1 MKKGLL
7 GLLVVALT
15 VVGCQNYDDQFDSL
29 NDEITKLQGTVDGL
43 TAVATQ
49 ISDLD
54 TKLTALEGTVLTDGD
69 LTEIIEDVAAVQS
82 AVNGIDVSGIEDEV
96 LNLETE
102 VDEILE
108 RLSELLA
115 ANAVIQ
121 GPIIIRNEGDLTVV
135 EDLIGTEADDP
146 LVTIQGNVIVEV
158 SATNELATETN
169 LARVNAVLGKFKIVQ
184 GTTTITTSAA
194 LDVPELMY
202 VSVDYDVAGTGSV
215 GNAKLRTVTGNVT
228 VDLPGAVS
236 FPVITTAADF
246 LITQT
251 ATVTSVDTNG
261 VAARTASESLILPN
275 ATSVKVG
282 GVLQSFVVLDSATEF
297 VSAGT
302 LAQTSSTITIGGAN
316 ATLSIAATTFSDTV
330 TITTTGDISLPSLT
344 SITAL
349 GLSTSAGAADLS
361 GLSTLSNRV
370 GMNDSLVVSA
380 TSINLNGLTSNVSAT
395 IVYNG
400 PQTTLSLPLLTVLG
414 GPLTATSITDFS
426 APLLATTTGTIDI
439 ANTGATVELKGVA
452 NVCTVTLH
460 GLADKATIQT
470 LTLGEQAATAD
481 LDGYVAMQTL
491 NYTGAIPT
499 SITPGSLV
507 GSNNLLLTSSLVS
520 LTTVNIGDGAIG
532 TLQVSQTPLLESLTT
547 AGHIIHTYVVT
558 NPKLATFDFSH
569 RYADG
574 DDACT
579 VSVTGNVASGFTALS
594 LASLGKVKSV
604 EITGNTSLTTI
615 TAPDSTVLA
624 EPVAPI
630 SVIINSNDTAGTWST
645 AVSATE
651 TTPATPATA
660 SSDMV
665 SSFKPFIEAYLAQTS
680 RTATVTFAIDVDNCF
695 VNGSATSTDT
705 LNGVMN
711 ADAAAKVGVD
721 GDATTF
727 PNQTDGIGGVNNVT
741 ELALY

>member
-29 NDEITKLQGTVDGL
+29 NDEISKLQTTVDGL
-43 TAVATQ
+43 TTVATQ

-69 LTEIIEDVAAVQS
+69 LTEIIEDVAAVQA
-82 AVNGIDVSGIEDEV
+82 AVNGIDITGIENEV
-96 LNLETE
+96 LDLENE

-108 RLSELLA
+108 RLNELLA

-158 SATNELATETN
+158 SATNELATATN

-251 ATVTSVDTNG
+251 STVTSVDTNG
-261 VAARTASESLILPN
+261 VAARTGTNVLGLPN

-282 GVLQSFVVLDSATEF
+282 GILEEEINLPLATEF

-302 LAQTSSTITIGGAN
+302 LAQSNAVSLTIGGAN
-316 ATLSIAATTFSDTV
+316 ATLSIAATEFSATV
-330 TITTTGDISLPSLT
+330 TIVTTGDIGLSGVTKVVTLTATTKAGDVNLSGITSIANGSLT
-344 SITAL
+344 VSGTTVHLDAL
-349 GLSTSAGAADLS
+349 ASSDINS
-361 GLSTLSNRV
+361 PI
-370 GMNDSLVVSA
+370 LVA
-380 TSINLNGLTSNVSAT
+380 
-395 IVYNG
+395 G
-400 PQTTLSLPLLTVLG
+400 PQTSMSLPLLTTLG
-414 GPLTATSITDFS
+414 SAFTGASITTFS
-426 APLLATTTGTIDI
+426 APLLTTSTGTIDI

-452 NVCTVTLH
+452 NVSTVTLH

-481 LDGYVAMQTL
+481 LDGYVKLQTL
-491 NYTGAIPT
+491 NYTGKIPT

-507 GSNNLLLTSSLVS
+507 GSNNLLLTSSMAS

-532 TLQVSQTPLLESLTT
+532 TLQVSQTPLLASLTT

-558 NPKLATFDFSH
+558 NPKLATFDFQH
-569 RYADG
+569 KFANG

-579 VSVTGNVASGFTALS
+579 VSVTGNVATGFTDLNLS
-594 LASLGKVKSV
+594 SLGKVKSV
-604 EITGNTSLTTI
+604 EITGNTSLTSI
-615 TAPDSTVLA
+615 TAPDHTVLA
-624 EPVAPI
+624 EPLAPI
-630 SVIINSNDTAGTWST
+630 SVVINSNDTAGTWST
-645 AVSATE
+645 AKDATE
-651 TTPATPATA
+651 TTSYTAATGTSAMIT
-660 SSDMV
+660 
-665 SSFKPFIEAYLAQTS
+665 SFKPFIEAYLAQAT

-695 VNGSATSTDT
+695 VNGSATSTAT
-705 LNGVMN
+705 LNTIMN
-711 ADAAAKVGVD
+711 ADAAAKKGAD
-721 GDATTF
+721 GNAATY

>member
-29 NDEITKLQGTVDGL
+29 NDEITKLQTTVDGL
-43 TAVATQ
+43 TTVATQ

-69 LTEIIEDVAAVQS
+69 LTEIIEDVAAVQA
-82 AVNGIDVSGIEDEV
+82 AVNGIDITGIESEV
-96 LNLETE
+96 LDLENE

-108 RLSELLA
+108 RLNELLA

-158 SATNELATETN
+158 SATNELATATN

-251 ATVTSVDTNG
+251 STVTSVDTNG
-261 VAARTASESLILPN
+261 VAARTGTNVLGLPN

-282 GVLQSFVVLDSATEF
+282 GILEEEINLPLATEF

-302 LAQTSSTITIGGAN
+302 LAQSNAVSLTIGGAN
-316 ATLSIAATTFSDTV
+316 ATLSIAATEFSATV
-330 TITTTGDISLPSLT
+330 TIVTTGDIGLSGVTKVVTLTATTKAGDVNLSGITSIANGSLT
-344 SITAL
+344 VSGTTVHLDAL
-349 GLSTSAGAADLS
+349 ASSDINS
-361 GLSTLSNRV
+361 PI
-370 GMNDSLVVSA
+370 LVA
-380 TSINLNGLTSNVSAT
+380 
-395 IVYNG
+395 G
-400 PQTTLSLPLLTVLG
+400 PQTSMSLPLLTTLG
-414 GPLTATSITDFS
+414 SAFTGASITTFS
-426 APLLATTTGTIDI
+426 APLLTTSTGTIDI

-452 NVCTVTLH
+452 NVSTVTLH

-481 LDGYVAMQTL
+481 LDGYVKLQTL
-491 NYTGAIPT
+491 NYTGKIPT

-532 TLQVSQTPLLESLTT
+532 TLQVSQTPLLASLTT

-558 NPKLATFDFSH
+558 NPKLATFDFQH
-569 RYADG
+569 KFANG

-579 VSVTGNVASGFTALS
+579 VSVTGNVATGFTDLNLS
-594 LASLGKVKSV
+594 SLGKVKSV
-604 EITGNTSLTTI
+604 EITGNTSLTSI
-615 TAPDSTVLA
+615 TAPDHTVLA
-624 EPVAPI
+624 EPLAPI
-630 SVIINSNDTAGTWST
+630 SVVINSNDTAGTWST
-645 AVSATE
+645 AKDATE
-651 TTPATPATA
+651 TTSYTAATGTSAMIT
-660 SSDMV
+660 
-665 SSFKPFIEAYLAQTS
+665 SFKPFIEAYLAQAT

-695 VNGSATSTDT
+695 VNGSATSTAT
-705 LNGVMN
+705 LNTIMN
-711 ADAAAKVGVD
+711 ADAAAKKGAD
-721 GDATTF
+721 GNAATY

>member
-29 NDEITKLQGTVDGL
+29 NDEITKLQTTVDGL
-43 TAVATQ
+43 TTVATQ

-69 LTEIIEDVAAVQS
+69 LTEIIEDVAAVQA
-82 AVNGIDVSGIEDEV
+82 AVNGIDITGIENEV
-96 LNLETE
+96 LDLENE

-108 RLSELLA
+108 RLNELLA

-158 SATNELATETN
+158 SATNELATATN

-251 ATVTSVDTNG
+251 STVTSVDTNG
-261 VAARTASESLILPN
+261 VAARTGTNVLGLPN

-282 GVLQSFVVLDSATEF
+282 GILEEEINLPLATEF

-302 LAQTSSTITIGGAN
+302 LAQSNAVSLTIGGAN
-316 ATLSIAATTFSDTV
+316 ATLSIAATEFSATV
-330 TITTTGDISLPSLT
+330 TIVTTGDIGLSGVTKVVTLTATTKAGDVNLSGITSIANGSLT
-344 SITAL
+344 VSGTTVHLDAL
-349 GLSTSAGAADLS
+349 ASSDINS
-361 GLSTLSNRV
+361 PI
-370 GMNDSLVVSA
+370 LVA
-380 TSINLNGLTSNVSAT
+380 
-395 IVYNG
+395 G
-400 PQTTLSLPLLTVLG
+400 PQTSMSLPLLTTLG
-414 GPLTATSITDFS
+414 SAFTGASITTFS
-426 APLLATTTGTIDI
+426 APLLTTSTGTIDI

-452 NVCTVTLH
+452 NVSTVTLH

-481 LDGYVAMQTL
+481 LDGYVKLQTL
-491 NYTGAIPT
+491 NYTGKIPT

-507 GSNNLLLTSSLVS
+507 GSNNLLLTSSMAS

-532 TLQVSQTPLLESLTT
+532 TLQVSQTPLLASLTT

-558 NPKLATFDFSH
+558 NPKLATFDFQH
-569 RYADG
+569 KFANG

-579 VSVTGNVASGFTALS
+579 VSVTGNVATGFTDLNLS
-594 LASLGKVKSV
+594 SLGKVKSV
-604 EITGNTSLTTI
+604 EITGNTSLTSI
-615 TAPDSTVLA
+615 TAPDHTVLA
-624 EPVAPI
+624 EPLAPI
-630 SVIINSNDTAGTWST
+630 SVVINSNDTAGTWST
-645 AVSATE
+645 AKDATE
-651 TTPATPATA
+651 TTSYTAATGTSAMIT
-660 SSDMV
+660 
-665 SSFKPFIEAYLAQTS
+665 SFKPFIEAYLAQAT

-695 VNGSATSTDT
+695 VNGSATSTAT
-705 LNGVMN
+705 LNTIMN
-711 ADAAAKVGVD
+711 ADAAAKKGAD
-721 GDATTF
+721 GNAATY

>member
-29 NDEITKLQGTVDGL
+29 NDEITKLQTTVDGL
-43 TAVATQ
+43 TTVATQ

-69 LTEIIEDVAAVQS
+69 LTEIIEDVAAVQA
-82 AVNGIDVSGIEDEV
+82 AVNGIDITGIESEV
-96 LNLETE
+96 LDLENE

-108 RLSELLA
+108 RLNELLA

-158 SATNELATETN
+158 SATNELATATN

-251 ATVTSVDTNG
+251 STVTSVDTNG
-261 VAARTASESLILPN
+261 VAARTGTNVLGLPN

-282 GVLQSFVVLDSATEF
+282 GILEEEINLPLATEF

-302 LAQTSSTITIGGAN
+302 LAQSNAVSLTIGGAN
-316 ATLSIAATTFSDTV
+316 ATLSIAATEFSATV
-330 TITTTGDISLPSLT
+330 TIVTTGDIGLSGVTKVVTLTATTKAGDVNLSGITSIANGSLT
-344 SITAL
+344 VSGTTVHLDAL
-349 GLSTSAGAADLS
+349 ASSDINS
-361 GLSTLSNRV
+361 PI
-370 GMNDSLVVSA
+370 LVA
-380 TSINLNGLTSNVSAT
+380 
-395 IVYNG
+395 G
-400 PQTTLSLPLLTVLG
+400 PQTSMSLPLLTTLG
-414 GPLTATSITDFS
+414 SAFTGASITTFS
-426 APLLATTTGTIDI
+426 APLLTTSTGTIDI

-452 NVCTVTLH
+452 NVSTVTLH

-481 LDGYVAMQTL
+481 LDGYVELQT
-491 NYTGAIPT
+491 
-499 SITPGSLV
+499 
-507 GSNNLLLTSSLVS
+507 
-520 LTTVNIGDGAIG
+520 
-532 TLQVSQTPLLESLTT
+532 
-547 AGHIIHTYVVT
+547 
-558 NPKLATFDFSH
+558 
-569 RYADG
+569 
-574 DDACT
+574 
-579 VSVTGNVASGFTALS
+579 
-594 LASLGKVKSV
+594 
-604 EITGNTSLTTI
+604 
-615 TAPDSTVLA
+615 
-624 EPVAPI
+624 
-630 SVIINSNDTAGTWST
+630 
-645 AVSATE
+645 
-651 TTPATPATA
+651 
-660 SSDMV
+660 
-665 SSFKPFIEAYLAQTS
+665 
-680 RTATVTFAIDVDNCF
+680 
-695 VNGSATSTDT
+695 
-705 LNGVMN
+705 
-711 ADAAAKVGVD
+711 
-721 GDATTF
+721 
-727 PNQTDGIGGVNNVT
+727 
-741 ELALY
+741 

>member
-29 NDEITKLQGTVDGL
+29 NDEISKLQTTVDGL
-43 TAVATQ
+43 TTVATQ

-69 LTEIIEDVAAVQS
+69 LTEIIEDVAAVQA
-82 AVNGIDVSGIEDEV
+82 AVNGIDITGIESEV
-96 LNLETE
+96 LDLENE

-108 RLSELLA
+108 RLNELLA

-158 SATNELATETN
+158 SATNELATATN

-251 ATVTSVDTNG
+251 STVTSVDTNG
-261 VAARTASESLILPN
+261 VAARTGTNVLGLPN

-282 GVLQSFVVLDSATEF
+282 GILEEEINLPLATEF

-302 LAQTSSTITIGGAN
+302 LAQSNAVSLTIGGAN
-316 ATLSIAATTFSDTV
+316 ATLSIAATEFSATV
-330 TITTTGDISLPSLT
+330 TIVTTGDIGLSGVTKVVTLTATTKAGDVNLSGITSIANGSLT
-344 SITAL
+344 VSGTTVHLDAL
-349 GLSTSAGAADLS
+349 ASSDINS
-361 GLSTLSNRV
+361 PI
-370 GMNDSLVVSA
+370 LVA
-380 TSINLNGLTSNVSAT
+380 
-395 IVYNG
+395 G
-400 PQTTLSLPLLTVLG
+400 PQTSMSLPLLTTLG
-414 GPLTATSITDFS
+414 SAFTGASITTFS
-426 APLLATTTGTIDI
+426 APLLTTSTGTIDI

-452 NVCTVTLH
+452 NVSTVTLH

-481 LDGYVAMQTL
+481 LDGYVKLQTL
-491 NYTGAIPT
+491 NYTGKIPT

-507 GSNNLLLTSSLVS
+507 GSNNLLLTSSMAS

-532 TLQVSQTPLLESLTT
+532 TLQVSQTPLLASLTT

-558 NPKLATFDFSH
+558 NPKLATFDFQH
-569 RYADG
+569 KFANG

-579 VSVTGNVASGFTALS
+579 VSVTGNVATGFTDLNLS
-594 LASLGKVKSV
+594 SLGKVKSV
-604 EITGNTSLTTI
+604 EITGNTSLTSI
-615 TAPDSTVLA
+615 TAPDHTVLA
-624 EPVAPI
+624 EPLAPI
-630 SVIINSNDTAGTWST
+630 SVVINSNDTAGTWST
-645 AVSATE
+645 AKDATE
-651 TTPATPATA
+651 TTSYTAATGTSAMIT
-660 SSDMV
+660 
-665 SSFKPFIEAYLAQTS
+665 SFKPFIEAYLAQAT

-695 VNGSATSTDT
+695 VNGSATSTAT
-705 LNGVMN
+705 LNTIMN
-711 ADAAAKVGVD
+711 ADAAAKKGAD
-721 GDATTF
+721 GNAATY

>member
-7 GLLVVALT
+7 GLLVIALA

-29 NDEITKLQGTVDGL
+29 NDEIKTLQSTVDGL
-43 TAVATQ
+43 SSVATQ

-69 LTEIIEDVAAVQS
+69 LTEIIEDVAAVQA
-82 AVNGIDVSGIEDEV
+82 AVTGIDISGIEDEV

-108 RLSELLA
+108 RLNELLA

-135 EDLIGTEADDP
+135 EDLIGTETDDP

-158 SATNELATETN
+158 SATNELATATN

-184 GTTTITTSAA
+184 GTATITTSAA

-236 FPVITTAADF
+236 FPVLTTAADF

-251 ATVTSVDTNG
+251 STVTSVDTNG
-261 VAARTASESLILPN
+261 VAARTGTNVLGLPN
-275 ATSVKVG
+275 ALSVKVG
-282 GVLQSFVVLDSATEF
+282 GILEEEINLPLATEF

-302 LAQTSSTITIGGAN
+302 LAQSNAVSLTIGGAN
-316 ATLSIAATTFSDTV
+316 ATLSIAATEFSATV
-330 TITTTGDISLPSLT
+330 TIVTTGDIGLSGVTKVVTLTATTKAGDVNLSGIATIANGSLT
-344 SITAL
+344 V
-349 GLSTSAGAADLS
+349 S
-361 GLSTLSNRV
+361 GTTVHL
-370 GMNDSLVVSA
+370 DA
-380 TSINLNGLTSNVSAT
+380 LTSSDINSPILVA
-395 IVYNG
+395 G
-400 PQTTLSLPLLTVLG
+400 PQTIMSLPVL
-414 GPLTATSITDFS
+414 ATLGSAFTGASITNFS
-426 APLLATTTGTIDI
+426 APLLTTSTGTIDI

-452 NVCTVTLH
+452 NVSTVTLH

-470 LTLGEQAATAD
+470 LTIGEQAATAD

-532 TLQVSQTPLLESLTT
+532 TLQVSQTPLLASLTT

-579 VSVTGNVASGFTALS
+579 VSVTGNVATGFTELS

-604 EITGNTSLTTI
+604 EITGNTSLTSI
-615 TAPDSTVLA
+615 TAPSATVLA
-624 EPVAPI
+624 EPLAPI
-630 SVIINSNDTAGTWST
+630 SVVINSNDTVGTWST
-645 AVSATE
+645 AKDATE
-651 TTPATPATA
+651 TTSYTAATGTSAMIT
-660 SSDMV
+660 
-665 SSFKPFIEAYLAQTS
+665 SFKPFIEAYLAQAT

-695 VNGSATSTDT
+695 VNGSATSTAT
-705 LNGVMN
+705 LNTIMN
-711 ADAAAKVGVD
+711 ADAAAKKGAD
-721 GDATTF
+721 GNAGTY

>member
-29 NDEITKLQGTVDGL
+29 NDEISKLQTTVDGL
-43 TAVATQ
+43 TTVATQ

-69 LTEIIEDVAAVQS
+69 LTEIIEDVAAVQA
-82 AVNGIDVSGIEDEV
+82 AVNGIDITGIENEV
-96 LNLETE
+96 LDLENE

-108 RLSELLA
+108 RLNELLA

-158 SATNELATETN
+158 SATNELATATN

-251 ATVTSVDTNG
+251 STVTSVDTNG
-261 VAARTASESLILPN
+261 VAARTGTNVLGLPN

-282 GVLQSFVVLDSATEF
+282 GILEEEINLPLATEF

-302 LAQTSSTITIGGAN
+302 LAQSNAVSLTIGGAN
-316 ATLSIAATTFSDTV
+316 ATLSIAATEFSATV
-330 TITTTGDISLPSLT
+330 TIVTTGDIGLSGVTKVVTLTATTKAGDVNLSGITSIANGSLT
-344 SITAL
+344 VSGTTVHLDAL
-349 GLSTSAGAADLS
+349 ASSDINS
-361 GLSTLSNRV
+361 PI
-370 GMNDSLVVSA
+370 LVA
-380 TSINLNGLTSNVSAT
+380 
-395 IVYNG
+395 G
-400 PQTTLSLPLLTVLG
+400 PQTSMSLPLLTTLG
-414 GPLTATSITDFS
+414 SAFTGASITTFS
-426 APLLATTTGTIDI
+426 APLLTTSTGTIDI

-452 NVCTVTLH
+452 NVSTVTLH

-481 LDGYVAMQTL
+481 LDGYVKLQTL
-491 NYTGAIPT
+491 NYTGKIPT

-507 GSNNLLLTSSLVS
+507 GSNNLLLTSSMAS

-532 TLQVSQTPLLESLTT
+532 TLQVSQTPLLASLTT

-558 NPKLATFDFSH
+558 NPKLATFDFQH
-569 RYADG
+569 KFANG

-579 VSVTGNVASGFTALS
+579 VSVTGNVATGFTELNLS
-594 LASLGKVKSV
+594 SLGKVKSV
-604 EITGNTSLTTI
+604 EITGNTSLTSI
-615 TAPDSTVLA
+615 TAPDHTVLA
-624 EPVAPI
+624 EPLAPI
-630 SVIINSNDTAGTWST
+630 SVVINSNDTAGTWST
-645 AVSATE
+645 AKDATE
-651 TTPATPATA
+651 TTSYTAATGTSAMIT
-660 SSDMV
+660 
-665 SSFKPFIEAYLAQTS
+665 SFKPFIEAYLAQAT

-695 VNGSATSTDT
+695 VNGSATSTAT
-705 LNGVMN
+705 LNTIMN
-711 ADAAAKVGVD
+711 ADAAAKKGAD
-721 GDATTF
+721 GNAATY